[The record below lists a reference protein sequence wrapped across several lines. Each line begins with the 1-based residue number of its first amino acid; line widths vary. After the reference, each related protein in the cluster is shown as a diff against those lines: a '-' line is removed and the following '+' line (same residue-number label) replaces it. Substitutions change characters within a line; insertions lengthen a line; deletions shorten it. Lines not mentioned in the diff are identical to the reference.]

1 MSLTRMTRKG
11 QITLPKDVRE
21 TLGIEQS
28 DYVVVVVDGDKAI
41 LSPVREEKLADLK
54 GKLPATRP
62 HPGVEDVRR
71 AVGCEL
77 GKRGRKTA
85 K

>member
-1 MSLTRMTRKG
+1 MSLTRVTRKG

-41 LSPVREEKLADLK
+41 LSPIREEKLADLK
-54 GKLPATRP
+54 GRLPATRP
-62 HPGVEDVRR
+62 HPGVDDVRR
-71 AVGCEL
+71 TIGRER
-77 GKRGRKTA
+77 GKRGRKPA
-85 K
+85 Q

>member
-21 TLGIEQS
+21 RLGIEQS

-41 LSPVREEKLADLK
+41 LSPVREGKLADLK
-54 GKLPATRP
+54 GKLPVNRP
-62 HPGVEDVRR
+62 RKSVEDVRHEIGR
-71 AVGCEL
+71 EL
-77 GKRGRKTA
+77 GKRGRKPA